1 MLKQMICFAISSLFV
16 FDGRGTLKYRL
27 GLVPKMDEQDC
38 ISIEHQGSYNVD
50 IFYLYN
56 FVARQ
61 KDIENDH

>member
-1 MLKQMICFAISSLFV
+1 M
-16 FDGRGTLKYRL
+16 
-27 GLVPKMDEQDC
+27 PKMDEQDC